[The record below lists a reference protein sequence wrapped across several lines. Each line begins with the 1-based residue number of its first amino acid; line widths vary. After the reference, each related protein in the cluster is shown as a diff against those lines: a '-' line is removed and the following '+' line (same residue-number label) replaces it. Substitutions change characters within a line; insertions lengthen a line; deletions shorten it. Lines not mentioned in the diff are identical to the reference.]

1 MPKLNNIEGNILLEI
16 NLLNNDFLDVDEE
29 RQDSENWIPFEF
41 VLNVPREKICLYA
54 WYGATFSVY
63 EIKSLI
69 EKFEQI
75 AENKLSKKKLWEIW
89 ISSSESY
96 FDIIV
101 DDPLEDG
108 EIYMEIWLNIG
119 TITDGELSGY
129 DKGFRFVVK
138 LDHIYRF
145 TKWIKKAI

>member
-41 VLNVPREKICLYA
+41 VLNVPREKYV
-54 WYGATFSVY
+54 YTPDMGATFSVY

-75 AENKLSKKKLWEIW
+75 AENKLSKKSFEKFEF
-89 ISSSESY
+89 SSSESY

-129 DKGFRFVVK
+129 DKG
-138 LDHIYRF
+138 LGL
-145 TKWIKKAI
+145 W